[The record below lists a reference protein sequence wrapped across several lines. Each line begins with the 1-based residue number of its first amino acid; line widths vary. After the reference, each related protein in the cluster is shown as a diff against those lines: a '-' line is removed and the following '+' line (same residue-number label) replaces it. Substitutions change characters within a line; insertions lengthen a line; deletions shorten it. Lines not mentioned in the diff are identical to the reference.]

1 MKRIALV
8 LIGFSLLLVACNE
21 ARKAP
26 VAVAPD
32 FPVAPYAA
40 FSEGLISDITPEGWV
55 REILQRQKDGLTGHP
70 EAMSY
75 PFDSCCWAGDLEM
88 SKNPHYWGSD
98 WWRFEQSAYYV
109 DGFSKLG
116 YLIRDPELMA
126 KGKANVDYVLDHPL
140 PAKPG
145 TKFDEAAYNARYAG
159 GYFGLASQITNDPR
173 AKEREASRRA
183 QMEKRRIITEAGR
196 PEGRL
201 GREGESMGW
210 PFAVFFRTMKTYYEA
225 TGDPRVPVALEK
237 NYFTYTPE
245 ELSES
250 RYIINIE
257 GILWTYALTKNP
269 KLLELAEKVWAL
281 VPNNMTQYLND
292 QPMSGHGVTLCETLK
307 LPMLLYA
314 YTGKEIYKEAALKG
328 DQKMEDL
335 NMLIDGIISSSEGL
349 AGVESLASHE
359 TCDISDYTWTMG
371 YYLMVTGDATFAGRL
386 ERAIYNAG
394 FGAVTK
400 DFKAMQYFSCPNQF
414 LCTGSSNHND
424 YKKAKTWMAYRSAHE
439 VECCIGNLHRYFPNF
454 ASRMWMRDKN
464 GQPVA
469 ALYGPSSCV
478 YDLGDGVTVQIEEIT
493 NYPFE
498 ETINFKFTFFEDG
511 KVSKKAHKMD
521 FTYRIPGWCKAS
533 DKKGFQTVS
542 KTWKSGETFKVTFPM
557 EIEFV
562 KNAVQ
567 GESVVRGP
575 LTYTYAIPAN
585 WEVDTKVYDYLAGK
599 ESKNPDFVNW
609 NITPAAK
616 WNYAIRDNDLGD
628 VKLIKTHAK
637 GFPFDLENVPLKIR
651 IPVVGVKDWELDV
664 VPSVPYTGERFT
676 QVTNE
681 QLFDKNGKPA
691 ADGGY
696 VKVNGKLLQLMK
708 AGTIKYYS
716 DPNGNYGRVRDA
728 YNELFEKNGQVY
740 CSWEM
745 EDAYITPPL
754 PKNVVAEPG
763 TETYIDLV
771 PYGASTIRLTVFPEI

>member
-1 MKRIALV
+1 MKRFPLFLLAVALLIA
-8 LIGFSLLLVACNE
+8 ACNE
-21 ARKAP
+21 KGKAP
-26 VAVAPD
+26 VASAPD
-32 FPVAPYAA
+32 IPVAPYAA

-55 REILQRQKDGLTGHP
+55 REILLRQKDGLTGHP

-75 PFDSCCWAGDLEM
+75 PFDSCCWAGNLEM

-116 YLIRDPELMA
+116 YILRDEELMA

-140 PAKPG
+140 PPKPG
-145 TKFDEAAYNARYAG
+145 YVFDESSYRGFGFGAA
-159 GYFGLASQITNDPR
+159 
-173 AKEREASRRA
+173 REA
-183 QMEKRRIITEAGR
+183 QIQKRKIIAAAGR

-201 GREGESMGW
+201 GREGDSMGW

-225 TGDPRVPVALEK
+225 TGDPRIPVALEK
-237 NYFTYTPE
+237 NFLTYTPE
-245 ELSES
+245 ELSDG

-257 GILWTYALTKNP
+257 GILWTYALTGNP
-269 KLLELAEKVWAL
+269 KLLELAEAVWAL
-281 VPNNMTQYLND
+281 VPSNMQQYLSD
-292 QPMSGHGVTLCETLK
+292 QPMSGHGVTVCETLK

-314 YTGKEIYKEAALKG
+314 FTGKEIYKEAALKG

-359 TCDISDYTWTMG
+359 TCDISDYTWTIG
-371 YYLMVTGDATFAGRL
+371 YYLMVTGDAKFADRL
-386 ERAIYNAG
+386 EKAIYNAG

-414 LCTGSSNHND
+414 LCTGSSNHNE
-424 YKKAKTWMAYRSAHE
+424 YKKAKTWMAYRAAHE

-454 ASRMWMRDKN
+454 ASRMWMKDKN

-469 ALYGPSSCV
+469 ALYGPSSVV
-478 YDLGDGVTVQIEEIT
+478 YDLGDGVTVRIQEIT

-498 ETINFKFTFFEDG
+498 EDIQFKFTFYEGG
-511 KVSKKAHKMD
+511 KVSRKPHQMD
-521 FTYRIPGWCKAS
+521 FTYRVPGWCKAS
-533 DKKGFQTVS
+533 EKQGFQTIS
-542 KTWKSGETFKVTFPM
+542 KTWKSGEKFSVTFPM

-575 LTYTYAIPAN
+575 LTFTYAIPAN
-585 WEVDTKVYDYLAGK
+585 WEVDSKVYDYLAGK

-609 NITPAAK
+609 NITPSGK
-616 WNYAIRDNDLGD
+616 WNYAIRNADLD
-628 VKLIKTHAK
+628 KVKLIKKNTK
-637 GFPFDLENVPLKIR
+637 GFPFDLDNVPVKIR
-651 IPVVGVKDWELDV
+651 IPVTGVKDWNLDV
-664 VPSVPYTGERFT
+664 VPSKEYEGERFT
-676 QVTNE
+676 QWTDE
-681 QLFDKNGKPA
+681 PLYDKDGKPA
-691 ADGGY
+691 EDGGF
-696 VKVNGKLLQLMK
+696 VKFNGQLVQLSR
-708 AGTIKYYS
+708 AGAMKYYVN
-716 DPNGNYGRVRDA
+716 PEGNFGRVRDA
-728 YNELFEKNGQVY
+728 YNELFQKDGKWY

-745 EDAYITPPL
+745 DDAYITPPL
-754 PKNVVAEPG
+754 PKTVVPEEG
-763 TETYIDLV
+763 SDSFIELV

>member
-1 MKRIALV
+1 MKRFSLILFV
-8 LIGFSLLLVACNE
+8 LSLLLACNKE
-21 ARKAP
+21 TGKAP
-26 VAVAPD
+26 VAGAPD
-32 FPVAPYAA
+32 IPVAPYAA
-40 FSEGLISDITPEGWV
+40 FAEGLINDITPEGWV
-55 REILQRQKDGLTGHP
+55 REILVRQKDGLTGHP

-75 PFDSCCWAGDLEM
+75 PFDSCCWAGNLEM

-109 DGFSKLG
+109 DGFSRLG
-116 YLIRDPELMA
+116 YVLDDEELMA

-140 PAKPG
+140 PPKPG
-145 TKFDEAAYNARYAG
+145 YVFDESSYRG
-159 GYFGLASQITNDPR
+159 FGFG
-173 AKEREASRRA
+173 ASRA
-183 QMEKRRIITEAGR
+183 AMIEKRKIIAAAGR

-201 GREGESMGW
+201 GREGDSMGW

-225 TGDPRVPVALEK
+225 TGDPRVPAALEK
-237 NYFTYTPE
+237 NYLTYTPE
-245 ELSES
+245 ELSEG

-257 GILWTYALTKNP
+257 GILWTYALTGNTQ
-269 KLLELAEKVWAL
+269 LLELAEAVWAM
-281 VPNNMTQYLND
+281 VPNNMQQYLSD
-292 QPMSGHGVTLCETLK
+292 QPMSGHGVTVCETLK

-314 YTGKEIYKEAALKG
+314 FTGKEIYKEAALKG
-328 DQKMEDL
+328 DRKMEDL

-359 TCDISDYTWTMG
+359 TCDISDYTWTIG
-371 YYLMVTGDATFAGRL
+371 YYLMVTGDASFADRL

-454 ASRMWMRDKN
+454 ASRMWMKDRN

-469 ALYGPSSCV
+469 ALYGPSSVV
-478 YDLGDGVTVQIEEIT
+478 YDLGGGVTVKIHEIT

-498 ETINFKFTFFEDG
+498 EDIRFKFTFYENG
-511 KVSKKAHKMD
+511 KVSKKPHQMD
-521 FTYRIPGWCKAS
+521 FTYRVPGWCKAS
-533 DKKGFQTVS
+533 DKQGFQTVS
-542 KTWKSGETFKVTFPM
+542 KTWKSGEKFDVNFPM

-575 LTYTYAIPAN
+575 LTFTYAIPAD

-609 NITPAAK
+609 NITPSGK
-616 WNYAIRDNDLGD
+616 WNYAIRNSGLDKVG
-628 VKLIKTHAK
+628 LIKTHSK
-637 GFPFDLENVPLKIR
+637 GFPFDLDNVPLKIR
-651 IPVVGVKDWELDV
+651 IPVTGVKDWDLDV
-664 VPSVPYTGERFT
+664 VPSKPYEGQRFT
-676 QVTNE
+676 QWTDE
-681 QLFDKNGKPA
+681 PLYDKDGKPA
-691 ADGGY
+691 ENGGFVKIDGE
-696 VKVNGKLLQLMK
+696 LIQLQR
-708 AGTIKYYS
+708 AGAMKYYVNP
-716 DPNGNYGRVRDA
+716 DGNYGRVRDA
-728 YNELFEKNGQVY
+728 FNELFEKDGQWY

-754 PKNVVAEPG
+754 PKTVVPEEG
-763 TETYIDLV
+763 SDTFIELV
-771 PYGASTIRLTVFPEI
+771 PYGASTIRLTVFPEYE

>member
-1 MKRIALV
+1 MKRFSLIV
-8 LIGFSLLLVACNE
+8 LLFSLLFACNKGKE
-21 ARKAP
+21 SVP
-26 VAVAPD
+26 VAGAPD
-32 FPVAPYAA
+32 IPVAPYAA
-40 FSEGLISDITPEGWV
+40 FAEGLINDITPEGWV
-55 REILQRQKDGLTGHP
+55 REILVRQKDGLTGHP

-75 PFDSCCWAGDLEM
+75 PFDSCCWAGNLEM

-109 DGFSKLG
+109 DGFSRLG
-116 YLIRDPELMA
+116 YVLDDEELMA

-140 PAKPG
+140 PPKPG
-145 TKFDEAAYNARYAG
+145 YVFDESTYRG
-159 GYFGLASQITNDPR
+159 FGFG
-173 AKEREASRRA
+173 ASRAA
-183 QMEKRRIITEAGR
+183 QIEKRKIIAAAGR

-201 GREGESMGW
+201 GREGDSMGW

-225 TGDPRVPVALEK
+225 TGDPRVPAALEK
-237 NYFTYTPE
+237 NYLTYTPE
-245 ELSES
+245 ELSEG

-257 GILWTYALTKNP
+257 GILWTYALTGNP
-269 KLLELAEKVWAL
+269 KLLELAEAVWAL
-281 VPNNMTQYLND
+281 VPNNMQQYLSD
-292 QPMSGHGVTLCETLK
+292 QPMSGHGVTVCETLK

-314 YTGKEIYKEAALKG
+314 FTGKEIYKEAALKG
-328 DQKMEDL
+328 DRKMEDL

-359 TCDISDYTWTMG
+359 TCDISDYTWTIG
-371 YYLMVTGDATFAGRL
+371 YYLMVTGDASFADRL

-454 ASRMWMRDKN
+454 ASRMWMKDRN

-469 ALYGPSSCV
+469 ALYGPSSVV
-478 YDLGDGVTVQIEEIT
+478 YNLGDGVTVKIQEIT

-498 ETINFKFTFFEDG
+498 EDIRFKFTFYEDG
-511 KVSKKAHKMD
+511 KVSKKPHQMD
-521 FTYRIPGWCKAS
+521 FTYRVPGWCKAS
-533 DKKGFQTVS
+533 EKQGFQTVS
-542 KTWKSGETFKVTFPM
+542 KTWKSGEKFDVNFPM

-575 LTYTYAIPAN
+575 LTFTYAIPAD

-609 NITPAAK
+609 NITPAGK
-616 WNYAIRDNDLGD
+616 WNYAIRNSALDKVRL
-628 VKLIKTHAK
+628 VKTHSK
-637 GFPFDLENVPLKIR
+637 GFPFDLESVPLKIR
-651 IPVVGVKDWELDV
+651 VPVTGVKDWDLDV
-664 VPSVPYTGERFT
+664 VPSRPYDGQRFT
-676 QVTNE
+676 QWTDE
-681 QLFDKNGKPA
+681 PLYDRDGKPA
-691 ADGGY
+691 EDGGF
-696 VKVNGKLLQLMK
+696 VKIDGQLIQLQR
-708 AGTIKYYS
+708 AGAMKYYVNP
-716 DPNGNYGRVRDA
+716 DGNYGRVRDA
-728 YNELFEKNGQVY
+728 FNELFEKDGKWY

-754 PKNVVAEPG
+754 PKTVVPEEG
-763 TETYIDLV
+763 SDTFIELV

>member
-1 MKRIALV
+1 MKRFSLILFV
-8 LIGFSLLLVACNE
+8 LSLLLACNKE
-21 ARKAP
+21 TGKAP
-26 VAVAPD
+26 VAGAPD
-32 FPVAPYAA
+32 IPVAPYAA
-40 FSEGLISDITPEGWV
+40 FAEGLINDITPEGWV
-55 REILQRQKDGLTGHP
+55 REILVRQKDGLTGHP

-75 PFDSCCWAGDLEM
+75 PFDSCCWAGNLEM

-109 DGFSKLG
+109 DGFSRLG
-116 YLIRDPELMA
+116 YVLDDEELMA

-140 PAKPG
+140 PPKPG
-145 TKFDEAAYNARYAG
+145 YVFDESSYRG
-159 GYFGLASQITNDPR
+159 FGFG
-173 AKEREASRRA
+173 ASRA
-183 QMEKRRIITEAGR
+183 AMIEKRKIIAAAGR

-201 GREGESMGW
+201 GREGDSMGW

-225 TGDPRVPVALEK
+225 TGDPRVPAELEK
-237 NYFTYTPE
+237 NYLTYTPE
-245 ELSES
+245 ELSEG

-257 GILWTYALTKNP
+257 GILWTYALTGNTQ
-269 KLLELAEKVWAL
+269 LLELAEAVWAM
-281 VPNNMTQYLND
+281 VPNNMQQYLSD
-292 QPMSGHGVTLCETLK
+292 QPMSGHGVTVCETLK

-314 YTGKEIYKEAALKG
+314 FTGKEIYKEAALKG
-328 DQKMEDL
+328 DRKMEDL

-359 TCDISDYTWTMG
+359 TCDISDYTWTIG
-371 YYLMVTGDATFAGRL
+371 YYLMVTGDASFADRL

-454 ASRMWMRDKN
+454 ASRMWMKDRN

-469 ALYGPSSCV
+469 ALYGPSSVV
-478 YDLGDGVTVQIEEIT
+478 YDLGGGVTVEIHEIT

-498 ETINFKFTFFEDG
+498 EDIRFKFTFYENG
-511 KVSKKAHKMD
+511 KVSKKPHQMD
-521 FTYRIPGWCKAS
+521 FTYRVPGWCKAS
-533 DKKGFQTVS
+533 DKQGFQTVS
-542 KTWKSGETFKVTFPM
+542 KTWKSGEKFDVNFPM

-575 LTYTYAIPAN
+575 LTFTYAIPAD

-599 ESKNPDFVNW
+599 ESKNPNFVNW
-609 NITPAAK
+609 NITPSGK
-616 WNYAIRDNDLGD
+616 WNYAIRNSGLDK
-628 VKLIKTHAK
+628 VRLIKTHSK
-637 GFPFDLENVPLKIR
+637 GFPFDLDNVPLKIR
-651 IPVVGVKDWELDV
+651 IPVTGVKDWDLDV
-664 VPSVPYTGERFT
+664 VPSKPYEGQRFT
-676 QVTNE
+676 QWTDE
-681 QLFDKNGKPA
+681 PLYDKDGKPA
-691 ADGGY
+691 ENGGFVKIDGE
-696 VKVNGKLLQLMK
+696 LIQLQR
-708 AGTIKYYS
+708 AGAMKYYVNP
-716 DPNGNYGRVRDA
+716 DGNYGRVRDA
-728 YNELFEKNGQVY
+728 FNELFEKDGQWY

-754 PKNVVAEPG
+754 PKTVVPEEG
-763 TETYIDLV
+763 SDTFIELV
-771 PYGASTIRLTVFPEI
+771 PYGASTIRLTVFPEYE

>member
-1 MKRIALV
+1 MKRFSLIV
-8 LIGFSLLLVACNE
+8 LLFSLLFACNKGKE
-21 ARKAP
+21 SVP
-26 VAVAPD
+26 VAGAPD
-32 FPVAPYAA
+32 IPVAPYAA
-40 FSEGLISDITPEGWV
+40 FAEGLINDITPEGWV
-55 REILQRQKDGLTGHP
+55 REILVRQKDGLTGHP

-75 PFDSCCWAGDLEM
+75 PFDSCCWAGNLEM

-109 DGFSKLG
+109 DGFSRLG
-116 YLIRDPELMA
+116 YVLDDEELMA

-140 PAKPG
+140 PPKPG
-145 TKFDEAAYNARYAG
+145 YVFDESTYRG
-159 GYFGLASQITNDPR
+159 FGFG
-173 AKEREASRRA
+173 ASRAA
-183 QMEKRRIITEAGR
+183 QIEKRKIIAAAGR

-201 GREGESMGW
+201 GREGDSMGW

-225 TGDPRVPVALEK
+225 TGDPRVPAALEK
-237 NYFTYTPE
+237 NYLTYTPE
-245 ELSES
+245 ELSEG

-257 GILWTYALTKNP
+257 GILWTYALTGNP
-269 KLLELAEKVWAL
+269 KLLELAEAVWAL
-281 VPNNMTQYLND
+281 VPNNMQQYLSD
-292 QPMSGHGVTLCETLK
+292 QPMSGHGVTVCETLK

-314 YTGKEIYKEAALKG
+314 FTGKEIYKDAALKG
-328 DQKMEDL
+328 DSKMEDL

-359 TCDISDYTWTMG
+359 TCDISDYTWTIG
-371 YYLMVTGDATFAGRL
+371 YYLMVTGDASFADRL

-454 ASRMWMRDKN
+454 ASRMWMKDRN

-469 ALYGPSSCV
+469 ALYGPSSVV
-478 YDLGDGVTVQIEEIT
+478 YNLGDGVTVKIQEIT

-498 ETINFKFTFFEDG
+498 EDIRFKFTFYEDG
-511 KVSKKAHKMD
+511 KVSKKPHQMD
-521 FTYRIPGWCKAS
+521 FTYRVPGWCKAS
-533 DKKGFQTVS
+533 EKQGFQTVS
-542 KTWKSGETFKVTFPM
+542 KTWRSGEEFDVNFPM

-575 LTYTYAIPAN
+575 LTFTYAIPAD

-609 NITPAAK
+609 NITPAGK
-616 WNYAIRDNDLGD
+616 WNYAIRNSALDKVRL
-628 VKLIKTHAK
+628 VKTHSK
-637 GFPFDLENVPLKIR
+637 GFPFDLESVPLKVR
-651 IPVVGVKDWELDV
+651 VPVTGVKDWDLDV
-664 VPSVPYTGERFT
+664 VPSRPYDGQRFT
-676 QVTNE
+676 QWTDE
-681 QLFDKNGKPA
+681 PLYDRDGKPA
-691 ADGGY
+691 EDGGF
-696 VKVNGKLLQLMK
+696 VKIDGQLIQLQR
-708 AGTIKYYS
+708 AGAMKYYVNP
-716 DPNGNYGRVRDA
+716 DGNYGRVRDA
-728 YNELFEKNGQVY
+728 FNELFEKDGKWY

-754 PKNVVAEPG
+754 PKTVVPEEG
-763 TETYIDLV
+763 SDTFIELV

>member
-1 MKRIALV
+1 MKRFSLIV
-8 LIGFSLLLVACNE
+8 LLFSLLFACNKGKE
-21 ARKAP
+21 SVP
-26 VAVAPD
+26 VAGAPD
-32 FPVAPYAA
+32 IPVAPYAA
-40 FSEGLISDITPEGWV
+40 FAEGLINDITPEGWV
-55 REILQRQKDGLTGHP
+55 REILVRQKGGLTGHP

-75 PFDSCCWAGDLEM
+75 PFDSCCWAGNLEM

-109 DGFSKLG
+109 DGFSRLG
-116 YLIRDPELMA
+116 YVLDDEELMA

-140 PAKPG
+140 PPKPG
-145 TKFDEAAYNARYAG
+145 YVFDESTYRG
-159 GYFGLASQITNDPR
+159 FGFG
-173 AKEREASRRA
+173 ASRAA
-183 QMEKRRIITEAGR
+183 QIEKRKIIAAAGR

-201 GREGESMGW
+201 GREGDSMGW

-225 TGDPRVPVALEK
+225 TGDPRVPAALEK
-237 NYFTYTPE
+237 NYLTYTPE
-245 ELSES
+245 ELSEG

-257 GILWTYALTKNP
+257 GILWTYALTGNP
-269 KLLELAEKVWAL
+269 KLLELAEAVWAL
-281 VPNNMTQYLND
+281 VPNNMQQYLSD
-292 QPMSGHGVTLCETLK
+292 QPMSGHGVTVCETLK

-314 YTGKEIYKEAALKG
+314 FTGKEIYKDAALKG
-328 DQKMEDL
+328 DSKMEDL

-359 TCDISDYTWTMG
+359 TCDISDYTWTIG
-371 YYLMVTGDATFAGRL
+371 YYLMVTGDASFADRL

-454 ASRMWMRDKN
+454 ASRMWMKDRN

-469 ALYGPSSCV
+469 ALYGPSSVV
-478 YDLGDGVTVQIEEIT
+478 YNLGDGVTVKIQEIT

-498 ETINFKFTFFEDG
+498 EDIRFKFTFYEDG
-511 KVSKKAHKMD
+511 KVSKKPHQMD
-521 FTYRIPGWCKAS
+521 FTYRVPGWCKAS
-533 DKKGFQTVS
+533 EKQGFQTVS
-542 KTWKSGETFKVTFPM
+542 KTWKSGEKFDVNFPM

-575 LTYTYAIPAN
+575 LTFTYAIPAD

-609 NITPAAK
+609 NITPAGK
-616 WNYAIRDNDLGD
+616 WNYAIRNSALDKVRL
-628 VKLIKTHAK
+628 VKTHSK
-637 GFPFDLENVPLKIR
+637 GFPFDLESVPLKIR
-651 IPVVGVKDWELDV
+651 VPVTGVKDWDLDV
-664 VPSVPYTGERFT
+664 VPSRPYDGQRFT
-676 QVTNE
+676 QWTDE
-681 QLFDKNGKPA
+681 PLYDRDGKPA
-691 ADGGY
+691 EDGGF
-696 VKVNGKLLQLMK
+696 VKVDGQLIQLQR
-708 AGTIKYYS
+708 AGAMKYYVNP
-716 DPNGNYGRVRDA
+716 DGNYGRVRDA
-728 YNELFEKNGQVY
+728 FNELFEKDGKWY

-754 PKNVVAEPG
+754 PKTVVPEEG
-763 TETYIDLV
+763 SDTFIELV

>member
-1 MKRIALV
+1 MKR
-8 LIGFSLLLVACNE
+8 FSLIILVISLFLACNRE
-21 ARKAP
+21 TVKAP
-26 VAVAPD
+26 VAGAPD
-32 FPVAPYAA
+32 IPVAPYAA
-40 FSEGLISDITPEGWV
+40 FAEGLINDITPEGWV

-75 PFDSCCWAGDLEM
+75 PFDSCCWAGNLEM

-109 DGFSKLG
+109 DGFSRLG
-116 YLIRDPELMA
+116 YVLDDEELMA

-140 PAKPG
+140 PPKPG
-145 TKFDEAAYNARYAG
+145 YVFDESNFRGFGSGPARAA
-159 GYFGLASQITNDPR
+159 QI
-173 AKEREASRRA
+173 
-183 QMEKRRIITEAGR
+183 EKRKIIAAAGR

-201 GREGESMGW
+201 GREGDSMGW

-237 NYFTYTPE
+237 NYLTYTPE
-245 ELSES
+245 ELSDG

-257 GILWTYALTKNP
+257 GILWTYALTGNP
-269 KLLELAEKVWAL
+269 KLLELAEAVWAL
-281 VPNNMTQYLND
+281 VPNNMQQYLSD
-292 QPMSGHGVTLCETLK
+292 QPMSGHGVTVCETLK

-314 YTGKEIYKEAALKG
+314 FTGKEIYKEAALKG
-328 DQKMEDL
+328 DRKMEDL

-359 TCDISDYTWTMG
+359 TCDISDYTWTIG
-371 YYLMVTGDATFAGRL
+371 YFLMVTGDASFADRL
-386 ERAIYNAG
+386 EKAIYNAG

-454 ASRMWMRDKN
+454 ASRMWMKDRN

-469 ALYGPSSCV
+469 ALYGPSSVV
-478 YDLGDGVTVQIEEIT
+478 YDLGDGVTVKIQEIT
-493 NYPFE
+493 EYPFE
-498 ETINFKFTFFEDG
+498 EDIQFKFTFYEDG
-511 KVSKKAHKMD
+511 KISKKPHRMD
-521 FTYRIPGWCKAS
+521 FTYRVPGWCKAS
-533 DKKGFQTVS
+533 DKQGFQTVS
-542 KTWKSGETFKVTFPM
+542 KTWKSGERLKLNFPM

-575 LTYTYAIPAN
+575 LTFTYAIPAD

-609 NITPAAK
+609 NITPAGK
-616 WNYAIRDNDLGD
+616 WNYAIRNADLD
-628 VKLIKTHAK
+628 KVRLIKTRSK
-637 GFPFDLENVPLKIR
+637 GFPFDLDNVPLKIR
-651 IPVVGVKDWELDV
+651 IPVTGVKDWDLDV
-664 VPSVPYTGERFT
+664 VPSKPYEGVRFT
-676 QVTNE
+676 QWTDE
-681 QLFDKNGKPA
+681 PLFDKDGKPSD
-691 ADGGY
+691 DGGF
-696 VKVNGKLLQLMK
+696 VKVDGSLIQLQR
-708 AGTIKYYS
+708 AGAMKYYV
-716 DPNGNYGRVRDA
+716 DPEGNYGRVRDA
-728 YNELFEKNGQVY
+728 FNELFEKDGKWY

-754 PKNVVAEPG
+754 PKTVVPEEGSDAFIE
-763 TETYIDLV
+763 LV

>member
-1 MKRIALV
+1 MKRIT
-8 LIGFSLLLVACNE
+8 LLLLASALLCAACKKVE
-21 ARKAP
+21 TIP
-26 VAVAPD
+26 VASAPD
-32 FPVAPYAA
+32 IPVAPYAA
-40 FSEGLISDITPEGWV
+40 FAEGLISDITPEGWV
-55 REILQRQKDGLTGHP
+55 KEILVRQKDGLTGHP

-75 PFDSCCWAGDLEM
+75 PFDSCCWAGNLEM

-116 YLIRDPELMA
+116 YILKDDALMA

-140 PAKPG
+140 PPKPG
-145 TKFDEAAYNARYAG
+145 YVFDESSYRGFGFGAA
-159 GYFGLASQITNDPR
+159 
-173 AKEREASRRA
+173 REA
-183 QMEKRRIITEAGR
+183 QIQKRKIIAAAGR

-201 GREGESMGW
+201 GREGDSMGW

-237 NYFTYTPE
+237 NFLTYTPE
-245 ELSES
+245 ELSDG
-250 RYIINIE
+250 RYIVNIE
-257 GILWTYALTKNP
+257 GILWTYALTRNP
-269 KLLELAEKVWAL
+269 KLLELAEAVWAL
-281 VPNNMTQYLND
+281 VPSNMEQYLSD
-292 QPMSGHGVTLCETLK
+292 RPMSGHGVTVCETLK

-314 YTGKEIYKEAALKG
+314 FTGKEIYKEAALKG

-359 TCDISDYTWTMG
+359 TCDISDYTWTIG
-371 YYLMVTGDATFAGRL
+371 YYLMVTGDAKFADRL

-424 YKKAKTWMAYRSAHE
+424 YKKAKTWMAYRAAHE

-454 ASRMWMRDKN
+454 ASRMWMKDKN

-469 ALYGPSSCV
+469 ALYGPSSVV
-478 YDLGDGVTVQIEEIT
+478 YDLGNGVTVKIEEIT

-498 ETINFKFTFFEDG
+498 EDIQFKFTFYENG

-521 FTYRIPGWCKAS
+521 FTYRVPGWCKAS
-533 DKKGFQTVS
+533 EKQGFQTVS
-542 KTWKSGETFKVTFPM
+542 KTWKSGEKFKVSFPM

-567 GESVVRGP
+567 GESVVYGP
-575 LTYTYAIPAN
+575 LTFTYAIPAK

-609 NITPAAK
+609 NITPSAK
-616 WNYAIRDNDLGD
+616 WNYAIRNADLD
-628 VKLIKTHAK
+628 KVKLIRKNTK

-651 IPVVGVKDWELDV
+651 IPVTGVKDWVLDV
-664 VPSVPYTGERFT
+664 VPSKEYEGERFT
-676 QVTNE
+676 QWTDE
-681 QLFDKNGKPA
+681 PLFDKDGKPA
-691 ADGGY
+691 EDGNF
-696 VKVNGKLLQLMK
+696 VKFDGKLVQLSR
-708 AGTIKYYS
+708 AGAMKYYVN
-716 DPNGNYGRVRDA
+716 PEGNFGRVRDA
-728 YNELFEKNGQVY
+728 YNELFQKDGKWY

-754 PKNVVAEPG
+754 PETVVPEEG
-763 TETYIDLV
+763 TDTYIELV

>member
-1 MKRIALV
+1 MKRFSLIV
-8 LIGFSLLLVACNE
+8 LLFSLLFACNKGKE
-21 ARKAP
+21 SVP
-26 VAVAPD
+26 VAGAPD
-32 FPVAPYAA
+32 IPVAPYAA
-40 FSEGLISDITPEGWV
+40 FAEGLINDITPEGWV
-55 REILQRQKDGLTGHP
+55 REILVRQKDGLTGHP

-75 PFDSCCWAGDLEM
+75 PFDSCCWAGNLEM

-109 DGFSKLG
+109 DGFSRLG
-116 YLIRDPELMA
+116 YVLDDEELMA

-140 PAKPG
+140 PPKPG
-145 TKFDEAAYNARYAG
+145 YVFDESTYRG
-159 GYFGLASQITNDPR
+159 FGFG
-173 AKEREASRRA
+173 ASRAA
-183 QMEKRRIITEAGR
+183 QIEKRKIIAAAGR

-201 GREGESMGW
+201 GREGDSMGW

-225 TGDPRVPVALEK
+225 TGDPRVPAALEK
-237 NYFTYTPE
+237 NYLTYTPE
-245 ELSES
+245 ELSEG

-257 GILWTYALTKNP
+257 GILWTYALTGNP
-269 KLLELAEKVWAL
+269 KLLELAEAVWAL
-281 VPNNMTQYLND
+281 VPNNMQQYLSD
-292 QPMSGHGVTLCETLK
+292 QPMSGHGVTVCETLK

-314 YTGKEIYKEAALKG
+314 FTGKEIYKDAALKG
-328 DQKMEDL
+328 DSKMEDL

-359 TCDISDYTWTMG
+359 TCDISDYTWTIG
-371 YYLMVTGDATFAGRL
+371 YYLMVTGDASFADRL

-454 ASRMWMRDKN
+454 ASRMWMKDRN

-469 ALYGPSSCV
+469 ALYGPSSVV
-478 YDLGDGVTVQIEEIT
+478 YNLGDGVTVKIQEIT

-498 ETINFKFTFFEDG
+498 EDIRFKFTFYEDG
-511 KVSKKAHKMD
+511 KVSKKPHQMD
-521 FTYRIPGWCKAS
+521 FTYRVPGWCKAS
-533 DKKGFQTVS
+533 EKQGFQTVS
-542 KTWKSGETFKVTFPM
+542 KTWKSGEKFDVNFPM

-575 LTYTYAIPAN
+575 LTFTYAIPAD

-609 NITPAAK
+609 NITPSGK
-616 WNYAIRDNDLGD
+616 WNYAIRNSALDKVRL
-628 VKLIKTHAK
+628 VKTHSK
-637 GFPFDLENVPLKIR
+637 GFPFDLESVPLKVR
-651 IPVVGVKDWELDV
+651 VPVTGVKDWDLDV
-664 VPSVPYTGERFT
+664 VPSRPYDGQRFT
-676 QVTNE
+676 QWTDE
-681 QLFDKNGKPA
+681 PLYDRDGKPA
-691 ADGGY
+691 EDGGF
-696 VKVNGKLLQLMK
+696 VKIDGQLIQLQR
-708 AGTIKYYS
+708 AGAMKYYVNP
-716 DPNGNYGRVRDA
+716 DGNYGRVRDA
-728 YNELFEKNGQVY
+728 FNELFEKDGKWY

-754 PKNVVAEPG
+754 PKTVVPEEG
-763 TETYIDLV
+763 SDTFIELV

>member
-1 MKRIALV
+1 MKRIILSLLAL
-8 LIGFSLLLVACNE
+8 SLLVAACRE
-21 ARKAP
+21 EGKAL
-26 VAVAPD
+26 VAHAPD
-32 FPVAPYAA
+32 FPVAPHAV
-40 FSEGLISDITPEGWV
+40 FSEGLIADITPEGWV

-75 PFDSCCWAGDLEM
+75 PFDSCCWAGNLEM

-116 YLIRDPELMA
+116 YLIHDPELMS

-140 PAKPG
+140 PPKPG
-145 TKFDEAAYNARYAG
+145 YEFDESTYPSFGFFGPMMG
-159 GYFGLASQITNDPR
+159 GAST
-173 AKEREASRRA
+173 K
-183 QMEKRRIITEAGR
+183 QMEAMRKATIERKKIIAAAGR

-201 GREGESMGW
+201 GREGDSMGW

-237 NYFTYTPE
+237 NYLTYTTE
-245 ELSES
+245 ELSEG

-257 GILWTYALTKNP
+257 GILWTYALTGNP
-269 KLLELAEKVWAL
+269 KLLELAEKVWSL
-281 VPNNMTQYLND
+281 VPSNMDQYLSD
-292 QPMSGHGVTLCETLK
+292 TPMSGHGVTLCETLK

-314 YTGKEIYKEAALKG
+314 YTGKEIYKQAALKG
-328 DQKMEDL
+328 DQKMEDA

-359 TCDISDYTWTMG
+359 TCDISDYTWTIG
-371 YYLMVTGDATFAGRL
+371 YYLMVTGDASFADRL

-414 LCTGSSNHND
+414 LCTGSSNHNE

-454 ASRMWMRDKN
+454 ASRMWMKDKN

-478 YDLGDGVTVQIEEIT
+478 YDLGDGTTVRIEEIT

-498 ETINFKFTFFEDG
+498 ETIDFKFTFYKDG
-511 KVSKKAHKMD
+511 KVSKAAHKMD
-521 FTYRIPGWCKAS
+521 FTYRVPGWCKAS

-542 KTWKSGETFKVTFPM
+542 KTWKSGEKFSVTFPM

-599 ESKNPDFVNW
+599 ASKNPDFVNW
-609 NITPAAK
+609 NITPADK
-616 WNYAIRDNDLGD
+616 WNYAIRNDALD
-628 VKLIKTHAK
+628 EVKLIRTKTK

-651 IPVVGVKDWELDV
+651 IPVVGVKDWDLDV

-676 QVTNE
+676 QVTDE
-681 QLFDKNGKPA
+681 PLLDKNGKPA
-691 ADGGY
+691 ENGGY
-696 VKVNGKLLQLMK
+696 VLFNGKLVPLSR
-708 AGTIKYYS
+708 AGNQRYYINP
-716 DPNGNYGRVRDA
+716 DGNFGRVRDA
-728 YNELFEKNGQVY
+728 YNELFEKDGKWY

-745 EDAYITPPL
+745 DDAYLTPPL
-754 PKNVVAEPG
+754 PKEVVAEPG
-763 TETYIDLV
+763 TETFIELV

>member
-1 MKRIALV
+1 MKRFPLFLLAVALLIA
-8 LIGFSLLLVACNE
+8 ACNE
-21 ARKAP
+21 KGKAP
-26 VAVAPD
+26 VANAPD
-32 FPVAPYAA
+32 IPVAPYAA

-55 REILQRQKDGLTGHP
+55 KEILLRQKDGLTGHP

-75 PFDSCCWAGDLEM
+75 PFDSCCWAGNLEM

-116 YLIRDPELMA
+116 YILRDDELMA

-140 PAKPG
+140 PPKPG
-145 TKFDEAAYNARYAG
+145 YVFDESSYRGFGFGAARAA
-159 GYFGLASQITNDPR
+159 QI
-173 AKEREASRRA
+173 
-183 QMEKRRIITEAGR
+183 EKRKIIAAAGR

-201 GREGESMGW
+201 GREGDSMGW

-225 TGDPRVPVALEK
+225 TGDPRVPEALEK
-237 NYFTYTPE
+237 NYLTYTPE
-245 ELSES
+245 ELSDG
-250 RYIINIE
+250 RYIVNIE

-269 KLLELAEKVWAL
+269 KLLELAEAVWAL
-281 VPNNMTQYLND
+281 VPSNMEQYLSD
-292 QPMSGHGVTLCETLK
+292 RPMSGHGVTVCETLK

-314 YTGKEIYKEAALKG
+314 FTGKEIYKEAALKG

-349 AGVESLASHE
+349 AGVDALASHE
-359 TCDISDYTWTMG
+359 TCDISDYTWTIG
-371 YYLMVTGDATFAGRL
+371 YYLMVTGDATFADRL

-414 LCTGSSNHND
+414 LCTGSSNHNE
-424 YKKAKTWMAYRSAHE
+424 YKKAKTWMAYRAAHE

-454 ASRMWMRDKN
+454 ASRMWMKDKN

-469 ALYGPSSCV
+469 ALYGPSSVV
-478 YDLGDGVTVQIEEIT
+478 YDLGDGVTVKIQEIT

-498 ETINFKFTFFEDG
+498 EDIQFKFTFYEDG
-511 KVSKKAHKMD
+511 KVSRKPHQMD
-521 FTYRIPGWCKAS
+521 FTYRVPGWCKAS
-533 DKKGFQTVS
+533 EKQGFQTVS
-542 KTWKSGETFKVTFPM
+542 KTWKSGESFKVSFPM

-562 KNAVQ
+562 KNAIQ
-567 GESVVRGP
+567 GESVVLGP
-575 LTYTYAIPAN
+575 LTFTYAISAN

-609 NITPAAK
+609 NITPSGK
-616 WNYAIRDNDLGD
+616 WNYAIRNADLD
-628 VKLIKTHAK
+628 KVKLIKKNSK

-651 IPVVGVKDWELDV
+651 IPVTGVKDWNLDV
-664 VPSVPYTGERFT
+664 VPSKEYEGERFT
-676 QVTNE
+676 QWTDE
-681 QLFDKNGKPA
+681 PLYDKDGKPA
-691 ADGGY
+691 EDGGF
-696 VKVNGKLLQLMK
+696 VKFNGQLVQLSR
-708 AGTIKYYS
+708 AGAMKYYVN
-716 DPNGNYGRVRDA
+716 PEGNFGRVRDA
-728 YNELFEKNGQVY
+728 YNELFQKDGKWY

-745 EDAYITPPL
+745 DDAYITPPL
-754 PKNVVAEPG
+754 PETVVPEEG
-763 TETYIDLV
+763 SDTFIELV

>member
-1 MKRIALV
+1 MKKALLTLFGV
-8 LIGFSLLLVACNE
+8 SLFLLSCME
-21 ARKAP
+21 RGTAP
-26 VAVAPD
+26 VAVAPRI
-32 FPVAPYAA
+32 PVAPYAA

-75 PFDSCCWAGDLEM
+75 PFDSCCWAGNLEM

-116 YLIRDPELMA
+116 YILRDDGLMA

-140 PAKPG
+140 PPKPG
-145 TKFDEAAYNARYAG
+145 YVYDESTFSSFFPVSPAVR
-159 GYFGLASQITNDPR
+159 
-173 AKEREASRRA
+173 KA
-183 QMEKRRIITEAGR
+183 QVEKRKIIAAAGR

-201 GREGESMGW
+201 GREGEQMGW

-237 NYFTYTPE
+237 NYLTYTPE
-245 ELSES
+245 ELSEG

-257 GILWTYALTKNP
+257 GILWTYALTGNP
-269 KLLELAEKVWAL
+269 RLLELAEAVWAL
-281 VPNNMTQYLND
+281 VPGNMEQYLSD
-292 QPMSGHGVTLCETLK
+292 RPMTGHGVTVCETLK

-314 YTGKEIYKEAALKG
+314 FTGKEIYKEAALKG
-328 DQKMEDL
+328 DWKMEDKNL
-335 NMLIDGIISSSEGL
+335 LIDGVISSSEGL
-349 AGVESLASHE
+349 AGVESLATHE
-359 TCDISDYTWTMG
+359 TCDISDFTWTLG
-371 YYLMVTGDATFAGRL
+371 YFLMVTGDASFADRL

-414 LCTGSSNHND
+414 LCTGSSNHNE

-454 ASRMWMRDKN
+454 ASRMWMKDKN

-469 ALYGPSSCV
+469 ALYGPSSVV
-478 YDLGDGVTVQIEEIT
+478 YDLGDGVTVRIEEIT

-498 ETINFKFTFFEDG
+498 EDIRFKFTFFEGG
-511 KVSKKAHKMD
+511 KISKKPHQMD
-521 FTYRIPGWCKAS
+521 FTYRVPGWCKTTGE
-533 DKKGFQTVS
+533 KGFQTVS
-542 KTWKSGETFKVTFPM
+542 KTWKSGEKFDVNFPM

-567 GESVVRGP
+567 GESVVLGP
-575 LTYTYAIPAN
+575 LTFTYAIPAD

-599 ESKNPDFVNW
+599 QSKNPDFVNW
-609 NITPAAK
+609 SITPAAK
-616 WNYAIRDNDLGD
+616 WNYAIRNKDLD
-628 VKLIKTHAK
+628 KVKLIRTHAK
-637 GFPFDLENVPLKIR
+637 GFPFELGNVPLKIR
-651 IPVVGVKDWELDV
+651 IPVTGVKDWDLDV
-664 VPSVPYTGERFT
+664 VPSRPYDGIRFT
-676 QVTNE
+676 QRTDE
-681 QLFDKNGKPA
+681 PLFDKNGRPA

-696 VKVNGKLLQLMK
+696 VKFNGQLLPLRQ
-708 AGTIKYYS
+708 AGAVKYYENP
-716 DPNGNYGRVRDA
+716 DGNYGRVRDA
-728 YNELFEKNGQVY
+728 YNELFEKDGKMY

-745 EDAYITPPL
+745 EDALVTPPL
-754 PKNVVAEPG
+754 PKTVVPEEG
-763 TETYIDLV
+763 SDTFIELV

>member
-1 MKRIALV
+1 MDPVKRISLF
-8 LIGFSLLLVACNE
+8 LIAFSLFLACNKE
-21 ARKAP
+21 GGKPVVARAP
-26 VAVAPD
+26 AI
-32 FPVAPYAA
+32 PVAPHAVFA
-40 FSEGLISDITPEGWV
+40 EGLIADITPEGWV

-75 PFDSCCWAGDLEM
+75 PFDSCCWAGNLEM

-109 DGFSKLG
+109 DGFTRLG
-116 YLIRDPELMA
+116 YVLDDEELME
-126 KGKANVDYVLDHPL
+126 KGKANVEYVLDHPL
-140 PAKPG
+140 P
-145 TKFDEAAYNARYAG
+145 
-159 GYFGLASQITNDPR
+159 PR
-173 AKEREASRRA
+173 P
-183 QMEKRRIITEAGR
+183 GR

-201 GREGESMGW
+201 GREGMSMEW
-210 PFAVFFRTMKTYYEA
+210 PFAVFFRAMKTYYEA

-237 NYFTYTPE
+237 SFLTFTPE
-245 ELSES
+245 ELS
-250 RYIINIE
+250 RGRNNINVE
-257 GILWTYALTKNP
+257 GILWTYGVTGNP
-269 KLLELAEKVWAL
+269 ELLELAEAVWAL
-281 VPNNMTQYLND
+281 LPRNMETYLSD

-328 DQKMEDL
+328 DRKMEDL
-335 NMLIDGIISSSEGL
+335 NMLIDGIVSSSEGL
-349 AGVESLASHE
+349 AGVDALASHE
-359 TCDISDYTWTMG
+359 TCVISDYTWAMG
-371 YYLMVTGDATFAGRL
+371 YYLMVTGDASFADRM

-414 LCTGSSNHND
+414 LCTGSSNHNE

-454 ASRMWMRDKN
+454 ASRMWMRDRN

-469 ALYGPSSCV
+469 ALYGPSSVV
-478 YDLGDGVTVQIEEIT
+478 YDLGDGVTVKIEEIT

-498 ETINFKFTFFEDG
+498 EDIRFRFTFFEDG
-511 KVSKKAHKMD
+511 KVSKKPHQMD
-521 FTYRIPGWCKAS
+521 FTYRVPGWCKAS
-533 DKKGFQTVS
+533 DKQGFQTVS
-542 KTWKSGETFKVTFPM
+542 KAWKSGETFKVNFPM

-575 LTYTYAIPAN
+575 LTYTYAIPTD

-609 NITPAAK
+609 NITPSGK
-616 WNYAIRDNDLGD
+616 WNYAIRNADLGK
-628 VKLIKTHAK
+628 VRLVRTHAK
-637 GFPFDLENVPLKIR
+637 GFPFDLDDVPLKIR
-651 IPVVGVKDWELDV
+651 IPVTGVKGWELDV
-664 VPSVPYTGERFT
+664 VPSKPYEGERFT
-676 QVTNE
+676 QWTDE
-681 QLFDKNGKPA
+681 PLYDRNGRPA
-691 ADGGY
+691 ENGGF
-696 VKVNGKLLQLMK
+696 VRFNGELVQLMR
-708 AGTIKYYS
+708 AGAMKYYS
-716 DPNGNYGRVRDA
+716 NPDGNFGRVRDA
-728 YNELFEKNGQVY
+728 FNELFEKDGKWY

-754 PKNVVAEPG
+754 PQTVVPEEGSDAFIE
-763 TETYIDLV
+763 LV

>member
-1 MKRIALV
+1 MKRFSLILFV
-8 LIGFSLLLVACNE
+8 LSLLLACNKE
-21 ARKAP
+21 TGKAP
-26 VAVAPD
+26 VAGAPD
-32 FPVAPYAA
+32 IPVAPYAA
-40 FSEGLISDITPEGWV
+40 FAEGLINDITPEGWV
-55 REILQRQKDGLTGHP
+55 REILVRQKDGLTGHP

-75 PFDSCCWAGDLEM
+75 PFDSCCWAGNLEM

-109 DGFSKLG
+109 DGFSRLG
-116 YLIRDPELMA
+116 YVLDDEELMA

-140 PAKPG
+140 PPKPG
-145 TKFDEAAYNARYAG
+145 YVFDESSYRG
-159 GYFGLASQITNDPR
+159 FGFG
-173 AKEREASRRA
+173 ASRA
-183 QMEKRRIITEAGR
+183 AMIEKSKIIAAAGR

-201 GREGESMGW
+201 GREGDSMGW

-225 TGDPRVPVALEK
+225 TGDPRVPAALEK
-237 NYFTYTPE
+237 NYLTYTPE
-245 ELSES
+245 ELSEG

-257 GILWTYALTKNP
+257 GILWTYALTGNTQ
-269 KLLELAEKVWAL
+269 LLELAEAVWAM
-281 VPNNMTQYLND
+281 VPNNMQQYLSD
-292 QPMSGHGVTLCETLK
+292 QHMSGHGVTVCETLK

-314 YTGKEIYKEAALKG
+314 FTGKEIYKEAALKG
-328 DQKMEDL
+328 DRKMEDL

-359 TCDISDYTWTMG
+359 TCDISDYTWTIG
-371 YYLMVTGDATFAGRL
+371 YYLMVTGDASFADRL

-454 ASRMWMRDKN
+454 ASRMWMKDRN

-469 ALYGPSSCV
+469 ALYGPSSVV
-478 YDLGDGVTVQIEEIT
+478 YDLGGGVTVKIHEIT

-498 ETINFKFTFFEDG
+498 EDIRFKFTFYENG
-511 KVSKKAHKMD
+511 KVSKKPHQMD
-521 FTYRIPGWCKAS
+521 FTYRVPGWCKAS
-533 DKKGFQTVS
+533 DKQGFQTVS
-542 KTWKSGETFKVTFPM
+542 KTWKSGEKFDVNFPM

-575 LTYTYAIPAN
+575 LTFTYAIPAD

-609 NITPAAK
+609 NITPSGK
-616 WNYAIRDNDLGD
+616 WNYAIRNSGLDK
-628 VKLIKTHAK
+628 VRLIKTHSK
-637 GFPFDLENVPLKIR
+637 GFPFDLDNVPLKIR
-651 IPVVGVKDWELDV
+651 IPVTGVKDWNLDV
-664 VPSVPYTGERFT
+664 VPSKPYEGQRFT
-676 QVTNE
+676 QWTDE
-681 QLFDKNGKPA
+681 PLYDKDGKPA
-691 ADGGY
+691 ENGGFVKIDGE
-696 VKVNGKLLQLMK
+696 LIQLQR
-708 AGTIKYYS
+708 AGAMKYYVNP
-716 DPNGNYGRVRDA
+716 DGYYGRVRDA
-728 YNELFEKNGQVY
+728 FNELFEKDGQWY

-754 PKNVVAEPG
+754 PKTVVPEEG
-763 TETYIDLV
+763 SDTFIELV
-771 PYGASTIRLTVFPEI
+771 PYGASTIRLTVFPEYE

>member
-1 MKRIALV
+1 MKRFPLFLLAVALLIA
-8 LIGFSLLLVACNE
+8 ACNE
-21 ARKAP
+21 KGKAP
-26 VAVAPD
+26 VASAPD
-32 FPVAPYAA
+32 IPVAPYAA

-55 REILQRQKDGLTGHP
+55 REILLRQKDGLTGHP

-75 PFDSCCWAGDLEM
+75 PFDSCCWAGNLEM

-116 YLIRDPELMA
+116 YILRDDELMA

-140 PAKPG
+140 PPKPG
-145 TKFDEAAYNARYAG
+145 YVFDESSYRGFGFGAARAA
-159 GYFGLASQITNDPR
+159 QI
-173 AKEREASRRA
+173 
-183 QMEKRRIITEAGR
+183 EKRKIIAAAGR

-201 GREGESMGW
+201 GREGDSMGW

-237 NYFTYTPE
+237 NFLTYTPE
-245 ELSES
+245 ELSDG
-250 RYIINIE
+250 RYIVNIE

-269 KLLELAEKVWAL
+269 KLLELAEAVWAL
-281 VPNNMTQYLND
+281 VPSNMEQYLSD
-292 QPMSGHGVTLCETLK
+292 RPMSGHGVTVCETLK

-314 YTGKEIYKEAALKG
+314 FTGKEIYKEAALKG

-349 AGVESLASHE
+349 AGVDALASHE
-359 TCDISDYTWTMG
+359 TCDISDYTWTIG
-371 YYLMVTGDATFAGRL
+371 YYLMVTGDATFADRL

-414 LCTGSSNHND
+414 LCTGSSNHNE
-424 YKKAKTWMAYRSAHE
+424 YKKAKTWMAYRAAHE

-454 ASRMWMRDKN
+454 ASRMWMKDRN

-469 ALYGPSSCV
+469 ALYGPSSV
-478 YDLGDGVTVQIEEIT
+478 LYDLGDGVTVKIQEIT

-498 ETINFKFTFFEDG
+498 EDIQFKFTFYEDG
-511 KVSKKAHKMD
+511 KVSRKPHQMD
-521 FTYRIPGWCKAS
+521 FTYRVPGWCKAS
-533 DKKGFQTVS
+533 EKQGFQTVS
-542 KTWKSGETFKVTFPM
+542 KTWKSGESFKVSFPM

-567 GESVVRGP
+567 GESVVYGP
-575 LTYTYAIPAN
+575 LTFTYAIPAN

-609 NITPAAK
+609 NITPSGK
-616 WNYAIRDNDLGD
+616 WNYAIRNADLD
-628 VKLIKTHAK
+628 KVKLIKKNSK

-651 IPVVGVKDWELDV
+651 IPVTGVKDWNLDV
-664 VPSVPYTGERFT
+664 VPSKEYEGERFT
-676 QVTNE
+676 QWTDE
-681 QLFDKNGKPA
+681 PLYDKDGKPA
-691 ADGGY
+691 EDGGF
-696 VKVNGKLLQLMK
+696 VKFNGQLVQLSR
-708 AGTIKYYS
+708 AGAMKYYVN
-716 DPNGNYGRVRDA
+716 PEGNFGRVRDA
-728 YNELFEKNGQVY
+728 YNELFQKDGKWY

-745 EDAYITPPL
+745 DDAYITPPL
-754 PKNVVAEPG
+754 PETVVPEEG
-763 TETYIDLV
+763 SDTFIELV

>member
-1 MKRIALV
+1 MKRLALV
-8 LIGFSLLLVACNE
+8 LFGISLLLVACKE
-21 ARKAP
+21 QGKAP
-26 VAVAPD
+26 VAGAPRI
-32 FPVAPYAA
+32 PVAPYAVFA
-40 FSEGLISDITPEGWV
+40 EGLINDITPEGWV

-75 PFDSCCWAGDLEM
+75 PFDSCCWAGNLEM

-109 DGFSKLG
+109 DGFTRLG
-116 YLIRDPELMA
+116 YILKDPELEA

-140 PAKPG
+140 PPQPG
-145 TKFDEAAYNARYAG
+145 YVFDEAAYNQRFAG
-159 GYFGLASQITNDPR
+159 FFGLASQITNDPR

-183 QMEKRRIITEAGR
+183 QMERRKIIAAAGR

-210 PFAVFFRTMKTYYEA
+210 PFAVFFRAMKTYYEA
-225 TGDPRVPVALEK
+225 TGDPRIPVALEK
-237 NYFTYTPE
+237 NYLTYTAE

-257 GILWTYALTKNP
+257 GILWTYALTGNP
-269 KLLELAEKVWAL
+269 QLLELAERVWSL
-281 VPNNMTQYLND
+281 VPSNMEQYLSD
-292 QPMSGHGVTLCETLK
+292 RPMTGHGVTLCETLK

-314 YTGKEIYKEAALKG
+314 FTGKEIYKEAALKG
-328 DQKMEDL
+328 DQKMEDE

-349 AGVESLASHE
+349 AGVDALASHE

-371 YYLMVTGDATFAGRL
+371 YYLMVTGDATFADRL

-414 LCTGSSNHND
+414 LCTGSSNHNE

-454 ASRMWMRDKN
+454 ASRMWMKDKN

-469 ALYGPSSCV
+469 ALYGPSSVV
-478 YDLGDGVTVQIEEIT
+478 YDLGDGVTVRIEELT

-498 ETINFKFTFFEDG
+498 EKIQFKFTFYEDG
-511 KVSKKAHKMD
+511 KVSKKAHDMD
-521 FTYRIPGWCKAS
+521 FTYRVPGWCKAS

-542 KTWKSGETFKVTFPM
+542 KSWKSGDKFTVNFPM

-599 ESKNPDFVNW
+599 ASKNPDFVNW

-616 WNYAIRDNDLGD
+616 WNYAIRDDDLGK
-628 VKLIKTHAK
+628 VKLIRTHAK
-637 GFPFDLENVPLKIR
+637 GFPFDLDNVPLKIR
-651 IPVVGVKDWELDV
+651 IPVTGVKDWELDV
-664 VPSVPYTGERFT
+664 IPSVPYEGEHFT

-681 QLFDKNGKPA
+681 QLLDKKGKPA

-696 VKVNGKLLQLMK
+696 VMFNGKLVQLSR
-708 AGTIKYYS
+708 AGNQKYYVN
-716 DPNGNYGRVRDA
+716 PEGNYGRVRDA
-728 YNELFEKNGQVY
+728 YNELFQKDGKWY

-745 EDAYITPPL
+745 DDAYLTPPL
-754 PKNVVAEPG
+754 PQTVVAEPG
-763 TETYIDLV
+763 TDTFIELV

>member
-1 MKRIALV
+1 MKRFSLIV
-8 LIGFSLLLVACNE
+8 LLFSLLFACNKGKE
-21 ARKAP
+21 SVP
-26 VAVAPD
+26 VAGAPD
-32 FPVAPYAA
+32 IPVAPYAA
-40 FSEGLISDITPEGWV
+40 FAEGLINDITPEGWV
-55 REILQRQKDGLTGHP
+55 REILVRQKDGLTGHP

-75 PFDSCCWAGDLEM
+75 PFDSCCWAGNLEM

-109 DGFSKLG
+109 DGFSRLG
-116 YLIRDPELMA
+116 YVLDDEELMA

-140 PAKPG
+140 PPKPG
-145 TKFDEAAYNARYAG
+145 YVFDESTYRG
-159 GYFGLASQITNDPR
+159 FGFG
-173 AKEREASRRA
+173 ASRAA
-183 QMEKRRIITEAGR
+183 QIEKRKIIAAAGR

-201 GREGESMGW
+201 GREGDSMGW

-225 TGDPRVPVALEK
+225 TGDPRVPAALEK
-237 NYFTYTPE
+237 NYLTYTPE
-245 ELSES
+245 ELSEG

-257 GILWTYALTKNP
+257 GILWTYALTGNP
-269 KLLELAEKVWAL
+269 KLLELAEAVWAL
-281 VPNNMTQYLND
+281 VPNNMQQYLSD
-292 QPMSGHGVTLCETLK
+292 QPMSGHGVTVCETLK

-314 YTGKEIYKEAALKG
+314 FTGKEIYKDAALKG
-328 DQKMEDL
+328 DSKMEDL

-359 TCDISDYTWTMG
+359 TCDISDYTWTIG
-371 YYLMVTGDATFAGRL
+371 YYLMVTGDASFADRL

-454 ASRMWMRDKN
+454 ASRMWMKDRN

-469 ALYGPSSCV
+469 ALYGPSSVV
-478 YDLGDGVTVQIEEIT
+478 YDLGDGVTVKIQEIT

-498 ETINFKFTFFEDG
+498 EDIRFKFTFYEDG
-511 KVSKKAHKMD
+511 KVSKKPHQMD
-521 FTYRIPGWCKAS
+521 FTYRVPGWCKAS
-533 DKKGFQTVS
+533 EKQGFQTVS
-542 KTWKSGETFKVTFPM
+542 KTWKSGEKFDVNFPM

-575 LTYTYAIPAN
+575 LTFTYAIPAD

-609 NITPAAK
+609 NITPAGK
-616 WNYAIRDNDLGD
+616 WNYAIRNSALDKVRL
-628 VKLIKTHAK
+628 VKTHSK
-637 GFPFDLENVPLKIR
+637 GFPFDLESVPLKIR
-651 IPVVGVKDWELDV
+651 VPVTGVKDWDLDV
-664 VPSVPYTGERFT
+664 VPSRPYDGQRFT
-676 QVTNE
+676 QWTDE
-681 QLFDKNGKPA
+681 PLYDRDGKPA
-691 ADGGY
+691 EDGGF
-696 VKVNGKLLQLMK
+696 VKVDGQLIQLQR
-708 AGTIKYYS
+708 AGAMKYYVNP
-716 DPNGNYGRVRDA
+716 DGNYGRVRDA
-728 YNELFEKNGQVY
+728 FNELFEKDGKWY

-754 PKNVVAEPG
+754 PKTVVPEEG
-763 TETYIDLV
+763 SDTFIELV

>member
-1 MKRIALV
+1 MKRFPLFLFATALLIA
-8 LIGFSLLLVACNE
+8 ACNE
-21 ARKAP
+21 VGKAP
-26 VAVAPD
+26 VASAPD
-32 FPVAPYAA
+32 IPVAPYAA

-55 REILQRQKDGLTGHP
+55 REILLRQKDGLTGHP

-75 PFDSCCWAGDLEM
+75 PFDSCCWAGNLEM

-116 YLIRDPELMA
+116 YILRDEELMA

-140 PAKPG
+140 PPKPG
-145 TKFDEAAYNARYAG
+145 YEFDESSYRGFGFGAA
-159 GYFGLASQITNDPR
+159 
-173 AKEREASRRA
+173 REA
-183 QMEKRRIITEAGR
+183 QIQKRKIIAAAGR

-201 GREGESMGW
+201 GREGDSMGW

-225 TGDPRVPVALEK
+225 TGDPRIPVALEK
-237 NYFTYTPE
+237 NFLTYTPE
-245 ELSES
+245 ELSDG

-257 GILWTYALTKNP
+257 GILWTYALTGNP
-269 KLLELAEKVWAL
+269 KLLELAEAVWAL
-281 VPNNMTQYLND
+281 VPSNMQQYLSD
-292 QPMSGHGVTLCETLK
+292 QPMSGHGVTVCETLK

-314 YTGKEIYKEAALKG
+314 FTGKEIYKEAALKG

-359 TCDISDYTWTMG
+359 TCDISDYTWTIG
-371 YYLMVTGDATFAGRL
+371 YYLMVTGDAKFADRL

-414 LCTGSSNHND
+414 LCTGSSNHNE
-424 YKKAKTWMAYRSAHE
+424 YKKAKTWMAYRAAHE

-454 ASRMWMRDKN
+454 ASRMWMKDKN

-469 ALYGPSSCV
+469 ALYGPSSVV
-478 YDLGDGVTVQIEEIT
+478 YDLGDGVTVKIQEIT

-498 ETINFKFTFFEDG
+498 EDIQFKFTFYEDG
-511 KVSKKAHKMD
+511 KVSRKAHKMD
-521 FTYRIPGWCKAS
+521 FTYRVPRWCKAS
-533 DKKGFQTVS
+533 EKQGFQTVS
-542 KTWKSGETFKVTFPM
+542 KTWKSGEKFNVTFPM
-557 EIEFV
+557 EIEFI

-575 LTYTYAIPAN
+575 LTFTYAIPAN

-609 NITPAAK
+609 NITPSGK
-616 WNYAIRDNDLGD
+616 WNYAIRNADLD
-628 VKLIKTHAK
+628 KVKLIKKNAK
-637 GFPFDLENVPLKIR
+637 GFPFDLDNVPVKIR
-651 IPVVGVKDWELDV
+651 IPVTGVKDWDFDV
-664 VPSVPYTGERFT
+664 VPSKEYEGERFT
-676 QVTNE
+676 QWTDE
-681 QLFDKNGKPA
+681 PLFDKDGKPA
-691 ADGGY
+691 EDGNF
-696 VKVNGKLLQLMK
+696 VKFNGQLVQLSR
-708 AGTIKYYS
+708 AGAMKYYVN
-716 DPNGNYGRVRDA
+716 PEGNFGRVRDA
-728 YNELFEKNGQVY
+728 YNELFEKDGKWY

-754 PKNVVAEPG
+754 PKTVVPEEG
-763 TETYIDLV
+763 SDTFIELV

>member
-1 MKRIALV
+1 MKRIAFV
-8 LIGFSLLLVACNE
+8 LICFSLFIVACKKDV
-21 ARKAP
+21 KAP
-26 VAVAPD
+26 VAVSPSI
-32 FPVAPYAA
+32 PVAPYAV
-40 FSEGLISDITPEGWV
+40 FTEGLINDITPEGWV
-55 REILQRQKDGLTGHP
+55 KEILQRQKDGLTGHP

-75 PFDSCCWAGDLEM
+75 PFDSCCWAGNLEM

-109 DGFSKLG
+109 DGFTRLG
-116 YLIRDPELMA
+116 YILDDEELMA

-140 PAKPG
+140 PAMPG
-145 TKFDEAAYNARYAG
+145 YEYDESTFRGFGFAA
-159 GYFGLASQITNDPR
+159 QITGDPR

-183 QMEKRRIITEAGR
+183 MIERKKIIAAAGR

-210 PFAVFFRTMKTYYEA
+210 PFAVFFRAMKTYYEA
-225 TGDPRVPVALEK
+225 TGDPRIPVALEK
-237 NYFTYTPE
+237 NYLTYTAE

-257 GILWTYALTKNP
+257 GILWTYSLTGNP
-269 KLLELAEKVWAL
+269 KLLELAEKVWSM
-281 VPNNMTQYLND
+281 VPNNMQQYLSE
-292 QPMSGHGVTLCETLK
+292 QPMSGHGVTVCETLK

-328 DQKMEDL
+328 NKKMEDE

-349 AGVESLASHE
+349 AGVDPLASHE

-371 YYLMVTGDATFAGRL
+371 YYLMVTGDASFADRL

-414 LCTGSSNHND
+414 LATGSSNHND

-454 ASRMWMRDKN
+454 ASRMWLKDKN
-464 GQPVA
+464 AQPVA
-469 ALYGPSSCV
+469 ALYGPSSVV
-478 YDLGDGVTVQIEEIT
+478 YDLGDNVTVKIEEIT

-498 ETINFKFTFFEDG
+498 EDIQFKFTFYKDG
-511 KVSKKAHKMD
+511 KVSNESYQMD
-521 FTYRIPGWCKAS
+521 FTYRVPGWCKAS
-533 DKKGFQTVS
+533 AEKGFQTVS
-542 KTWKSGETFKVTFPM
+542 KTWKTGEVYKVTFPM

-567 GESVVRGP
+567 GESVVCGP

-585 WEVDTKVYDYLAGK
+585 WEVDTTVYDYLAGK

-609 NITPAAK
+609 SITPKGK
-616 WNYAIRDNDLGD
+616 WNYAIRNADLD
-628 VKLIKTHAK
+628 KVKIVRTKTK
-637 GFPFDLENVPLKIR
+637 GFPFDLDNVPVKIKV
-651 IPVVGVKDWELDV
+651 PVTGVKDWNLDV
-664 VPSVPYTGERFT
+664 VPSKPYDGERLT
-676 QVTNE
+676 QWTNE
-681 QLFDKNGKPA
+681 PLFDSKGNPA
-691 ADGGY
+691 ADGEY
-696 VKVNGKLLQLMK
+696 VKMDGQLIKLQV
-708 AGTIKYYS
+708 AGAMKYYT

-728 YNELFEKNGQVY
+728 YNELYEKDGNWY

-745 EDAYITPPL
+745 NDAYITPAL
-754 PKNVVAEPG
+754 PSTVVPEAG
-763 TETYIDLV
+763 TDTFIDLV
-771 PYGASTIRLTVFPEI
+771 PYGASTIRITIFPEI